1 MGNQKN
7 GKARVK
13 FYYNRASRK
22 ASLTVYEQGALLLLS
37 SSLQRILR
45 VRSHTLV
52 GPRHYAGDFIM
63 DLNEDS
69 KSVYIYSDL
78 VSARPVGDT
87 MAPLLRI
94 VPMSDKK
101 QEVVHYSFAKPH
113 LYPTEPFPV
122 QHYGD
127 IINDRPR
134 QDDLIQQWEYH
145 RDTSLSPQ
153 APRPLLNL
161 QDGVSHPFCGKQ

>member
-1 MGNQKN
+1 MKWATKKN

-13 FYYNRASRK
+13 FYYNRTSKK
-22 ASLTVYEQGALLLLS
+22 ASLTVYEQGALLRLS
-37 SSLQRILR
+37 SSLQRILTL
-45 VRSHTLV
+45 RSHTLV

-101 QEVVHYSFAKPH
+101 QEVVHYTFAKPH
-113 LYPTEPFPV
+113 YIPLSCFQFNTTEILLTTDQGKTISFSSGSTIVTLHFRRMRPD
-122 QHYGD
+122 HY
-127 IINDRPR
+127 
-134 QDDLIQQWEYH
+134 
-145 RDTSLSPQ
+145 
-153 APRPLLNL
+153 
-161 QDGVSHPFCGKQ
+161 

>member
-1 MGNQKN
+1 M
-7 GKARVK
+7 
-13 FYYNRASRK
+13 
-22 ASLTVYEQGALLLLS
+22 YEQGALLRLS
-37 SSLQRILR
+37 SSLQRILS

-63 DLNEDS
+63 DLNEDL

-101 QEVVHYSFAKPH
+101 QEVVHYTFAKPH
-113 LYPTEPFPV
+113 YIPLSCFQFNTTEILLTTDQGKTISFSSGSTIVTLYFRCSIKATGWCV
-122 QHYGD
+122 
-127 IINDRPR
+127 
-134 QDDLIQQWEYH
+134 
-145 RDTSLSPQ
+145 T
-153 APRPLLNL
+153 PLLWETVEPTRTTTVL
-161 QDGVSHPFCGKQ
+161 KQVMVYLCL

>member
-63 DLNEDS
+63 DLYADFR
-69 KSVYIYSDL
+69 SVYIYSDL

-101 QEVVHYSFAKPH
+101 QEVVHYTFAKPH
-113 LYPTEPFPV
+113 YIPLNRFQFNSTEILLTTDQGKTISFSSGSTIMTLHSLY
-122 QHYGD
+122 HY
-127 IINDRPR
+127 
-134 QDDLIQQWEYH
+134 
-145 RDTSLSPQ
+145 
-153 APRPLLNL
+153 
-161 QDGVSHPFCGKQ
+161 